1 LIEKI
6 IEYSARNRVIVLMIF
21 ALVIAAGAWSVY
33 KTPVDAIPDLSDNQ
47 VIVFTDYPG
56 RSPQV
61 VEDQVTYPLAVNLQ
75 GLPQVKAVR
84 ASSAFGFS
92 MIYVIFEDK
101 ADIYWARTRVLER
114 LNYAASQLPPGV
126 APTLGPDG
134 TGVGHV
140 FWYTIEGKGY
150 DLEQLRTLQDWFVR
164 YQLNTVQ
171 GVAEVA
177 SIGGMV
183 REYQIDLDPNKL
195 FAYNVKVG
203 QVMEAVKR
211 SNNDVGG
218 RLIEQADAEYLIR
231 GQGYVKSR
239 ADLENIVVGADM
251 RGTPIY
257 VRNLGTVQMGG
268 AIRRGLLD
276 MNGEGEAVGGI
287 VVMRYGENAKD
298 VIDRVKVKIKDLEKG
313 LPPGV
318 KIAVSYDRSD
328 LIERAIETLKKALTE
343 ESVVVSLVVLVFL
356 LHFQSA
362 LVIVLTLPIAVLISF
377 ISMKLMGVSSNIMSL
392 GGIAIAIGVLV
403 DAGVIM
409 VENCY
414 RHLSEMPP
422 EEREEKRLDVI
433 IASAGQVGRAIF
445 YSLAI
450 IVLSFVPVFL
460 LEGQGGKLFHPLA
473 FTKTFS
479 MMGSALIAITL
490 VPVLMYYLMRGKMP
504 PESSNPVSTF
514 FIKLYSPVIR
524 WVLKWKKIT
533 ILLNFAA
540 LVAAVIILV
549 FGLGSEFMPPLD
561 EGSLLYMPV
570 TLPNVSITEA
580 KRIIQVQDAIIKSVP
595 EVQHVLG
602 KVGRAETSTDPAPVS
617 MFESIIILK
626 PKEQWRPG
634 MKKADIVAELDGK
647 LQQIGVRNGWT
658 QPIINRINMLSTGV
672 RTDLGVK
679 IFGSDL
685 NVLKDLAVQAE
696 GILKTVPGAADV
708 VAERVTG
715 GNYLDIDIDREAA
728 ARYGIKVGDIQ
739 DTIETALGGAALST
753 TVDGR
758 DRFPIRIRYERD
770 YRDNIP
776 AIRRILVGSADGA
789 QVPLALVTRLKVS
802 TGAPEINSEGGLL
815 RSIVFLNVR
824 GRDMGGFV
832 NEAKQ
837 ALEKQLKLPAGYYV
851 AWSGQW
857 ENQVKM
863 QQRMKILIPMG
874 LLIIFILLYFT
885 FHSALEAGM
894 VMLSVPFALV
904 GGVFMVYA
912 LNYNLSTAVWV
923 GFIALYGIAVETGVV
938 MVIYLHEALD
948 RKLINGPCT
957 EQDIY
962 DATFEGAV
970 LRLRPK
976 LMTVAV
982 ALLGLVPIMWS
993 TGTGADV
1000 MKPIAAPMI
1009 GGMISSAVHVLIM
1022 TPIIFVL
1029 MKKRELKKGT
1039 LKYSGMKH

>member
-1 LIEKI
+1 MIEKI
-6 IEYSARNRVIVLMIF
+6 IEYSARNRIIILMVF
-21 ALVIAAGAWSVY
+21 GLVITWGIWSVY

-75 GLPQVKAVR
+75 GLPQVRAVR

-92 MIYVIFEDK
+92 MIYVIFDDK

-114 LNYAASQLPPGV
+114 LNYAASLLPSGV
-126 APTLGPDG
+126 VPTLGPDG

-177 SIGGMV
+177 SIGGFV

-195 FAYNVKVG
+195 FAYNIKVG
-203 QVMEAVKR
+203 KVMDAIKA
-211 SNNDVGG
+211 SNKDVGG
-218 RLIEQADAEYLIR
+218 KLIEQADAEFLIR
-231 GQGYVKSR
+231 GSGYVKSK

-251 RGTPIY
+251 RGIPVY
-257 VRNLGTVQMGG
+257 LQNLGTVQIGG
-268 AIRRGLLD
+268 AIRRGLLEI
-276 MNGEGEAVGGI
+276 NGKGEAVGGI
-287 VVMRYGENAKD
+287 VVMRYGENAKE
-298 VIDRVKVKIKDLEKG
+298 VIDRVKQKITELEKG

-318 KIAVSYDRSD
+318 KIRVYYDRSD
-328 LIERAIETLKKALTE
+328 LIMRAIESLKKNLLE
-343 ESVVVSLVVLVFL
+343 ESIVVSLVILLFL
-356 LHFQSA
+356 LHFRSA
-362 LVIVLTLPIAVLISF
+362 LVIVLTLPIAVLIAF
-377 ISMKLMGVSSNIMSL
+377 ITMKLMGVSSNIMSL

-414 RHLSEMPP
+414 RHLSEIPA
-422 EEREEKRLDVI
+422 EERDAKRLEIVI
-433 IASAGQVGRAIF
+433 SSAKQVGRALF
-445 YSLAI
+445 FSLLI
-450 IVLSFVPVFL
+450 IVLSFVPVFM
-460 LEGQGGKLFHPLA
+460 LEGQEGKLFHPLA

-479 MMGSALIAITL
+479 MMGSAMIAITL
-490 VPVLMYYLMRGKMP
+490 VPVLMYYFMRGKMR
-504 PESSNPVSTF
+504 PESTNPVSTF
-514 FIKLYSPVIR
+514 FIRLYSPVIH
-524 WVLKWKKIT
+524 WVLRWKKTTIT
-533 ILLNFAA
+533 LN
-540 LVAAVIILV
+540 LVALAVAVPL
-549 FGLGSEFMPPLD
+549 FMNLGSEFMPPLD

-580 KRIIQVQDAIIKSVP
+580 KRLIEVQDKIIMGVP
-595 EVQHVLG
+595 EVEHVLG

-634 MKKADIVAELDGK
+634 VKKADIVAELDSK

-679 IFGSDL
+679 IFGNDL
-685 NVLKDLAVQAE
+685 NVLKDLALQAE
-696 GILKTVPGAADV
+696 SILKPINGAADV

-715 GNYLDIDIDREAA
+715 GNYLDININREAA
-728 ARYGIKVGDIQ
+728 ARYGVSVGDIQ
-739 DTIETALGGAALST
+739 DIIETALGGEMLST
-753 TVDGR
+753 AVEGR
-758 DRFPIRIRYERD
+758 NRFPIRLRYLRD

-776 AIRRILVGSADGA
+776 AIGRILVSSMEGA
-789 QVPLALVTRLKVS
+789 QVPLSLVTTMKIT

-815 RSIVFLNVR
+815 RSLVYLNVR
-824 GRDMGGFV
+824 GRDMGSFV
-832 NEAKQ
+832 TEAKQ
-837 ALEKQLKLPAGYYV
+837 VLEQKLKLPAGYYV

-857 ENQVKM
+857 ENQIRAKERLQV
-863 QQRMKILIPMG
+863 LIPLGMV
-874 LLIIFILLYFT
+874 IIFILLYFY
-885 FHSALEAGM
+885 FKSVLEASM

-904 GGVFMVYA
+904 GGVYLVSA
-912 LNYNLSTAVWV
+912 LDYNLSVAVWV

-948 RKLINGPCT
+948 KKLINGPCT
-957 EQDIY
+957 EQDIE
-962 DATFEGAV
+962 DAAFEGAV

-982 ALLGLVPIMWS
+982 ALLGLIPILWS

-1022 TPIIFVL
+1022 TPVIFVL
-1029 MKKRELKKGT
+1029 MKKRDLKKGH
-1039 LKYSGMKH
+1039 LHHSGMKH

>member
-1 LIEKI
+1 MIEKI
-6 IEYSARNRVIVLMIF
+6 IEYSARNRVIILMVF
-21 ALVIAAGAWSVY
+21 GLVITWGIWSVY

-75 GLPQVKAVR
+75 GLPQVRAVR

-92 MIYVIFEDK
+92 MIYVIFDDK

-114 LNYAASQLPPGV
+114 LNYAASLLPSGV
-126 APTLGPDG
+126 VPTLGPDG

-177 SIGGMV
+177 SIGGFV

-195 FAYNVKVG
+195 FAYNIKVG
-203 QVMEAVKR
+203 KVMDAIKA
-211 SNNDVGG
+211 SNKDVGG
-218 RLIEQADAEYLIR
+218 KLIEQADAEYLIR
-231 GQGYVKSR
+231 GSGYVKSK
-239 ADLENIVVGADM
+239 ADLEDIVVGADM
-251 RGTPIY
+251 RGIPVY
-257 VRNLGTVQMGG
+257 LKNLGTVQIGG
-268 AIRRGLLD
+268 AIRRGLLEI
-276 MNGEGEAVGGI
+276 NGQGEAVGGI
-287 VVMRYGENAKD
+287 VVMRYGENAKE
-298 VIDRVKVKIKDLEKG
+298 VIDRVKQKITELEKG

-318 KIAVSYDRSD
+318 KINVSYDRSD
-328 LIERAIETLKKALTE
+328 LIMRAIDTLKKNLLE
-343 ESVVVSLVVLVFL
+343 ESIVVSLVILIFL
-356 LHFQSA
+356 LHFRSA
-362 LVIVLTLPIAVLISF
+362 LVIVLTLPIAVLIAF
-377 ISMKLMGVSSNIMSL
+377 ITMKLMGVTSNIMSL

-414 RHLSEMPP
+414 RHLSEIPP
-422 EEREEKRLDVI
+422 DERDAKRLEIVI
-433 IASAGQVGRAIF
+433 SSAKQVGRAIF
-445 YSLAI
+445 FSLAI
-450 IVLSFVPVFL
+450 IVLSFVPVFM
-460 LEGQGGKLFHPLA
+460 LEGQEGKLFHPLA

-479 MMGSALIAITL
+479 MMGSAMIAITL
-490 VPVLMYYLMRGKMP
+490 VPVLMYYFMRGKMR
-504 PESSNPVSTF
+504 PESTNPVSTF
-514 FIKLYSPVIR
+514 FIRLYSPVIR
-524 WVLKWKKIT
+524 WVLVWKKTT
-533 ILLNFAA
+533 IALNLLA
-540 LVAAVIILV
+540 LAIAVPM
-549 FGLGSEFMPPLD
+549 FMNLGSEFMPPLD

-580 KRIIQVQDAIIKSVP
+580 KRIIRIQDKIIKSVP
-595 EVQHVLG
+595 EVEHVLG

-626 PKEQWRPG
+626 PKEQWRAG
-634 MKKADIVAELDGK
+634 VKKADIVAELDSK

-679 IFGSDL
+679 IFGNDL
-685 NVLKDLAVQAE
+685 NVLKELALQAE
-696 GILKTVPGAADV
+696 TILKPINGAADV

-715 GNYLDIDIDREAA
+715 GNYLDININRQAA
-728 ARYGIKVGDIQ
+728 ARYGVSVGDIQ
-739 DTIETALGGAALST
+739 DVIETALGGEMLST
-753 TVDGR
+753 AVEGR
-758 DRFPIRIRYERD
+758 NRFPIRLRYLRD

-776 AIRRILVGSADGA
+776 AIGRILVGSMDGA
-789 QVPLALVTRLKVS
+789 QVPLSLVTTMKIT

-815 RSIVFLNVR
+815 RSLVYLNVR
-824 GRDMGGFV
+824 GRDMGSFV
-832 NEAKQ
+832 TEAKQ
-837 ALEKQLKLPAGYYV
+837 VLEQKLKLPAGYYV

-857 ENQVKM
+857 ENQIRAKERLQV
-863 QQRMKILIPMG
+863 LIPLGMV
-874 LLIIFILLYFT
+874 IIFILLYFT
-885 FHSALEAGM
+885 FKSVLEASM

-904 GGVFMVYA
+904 GGVYLVSA
-912 LNYNLSTAVWV
+912 LSYNLSVAVWV

-948 RKLINGPCT
+948 KKLINGPCT
-957 EQDIY
+957 ESDIY
-962 DATFEGAV
+962 DAAFEGAV

-982 ALLGLVPIMWS
+982 ALLGLIPIMWS

-1022 TPIIFVL
+1022 TPVIFVL
-1029 MKKRELKKGT
+1029 MKKRDLKKGR
-1039 LKYSGMKH
+1039 LRHSGMKH

>member
-1 LIEKI
+1 MIEKI
-6 IEYSARNRVIVLMIF
+6 IEYSARNRVIILMIF
-21 ALVIAAGAWSVY
+21 ALIIAWGVWSVY

-75 GLPQVKAVR
+75 GLPMVKAVR

-92 MIYVIFEDK
+92 MIYVIFDDK

-114 LNYAASQLPPGV
+114 LNYAASLLPPSV
-126 APTLGPDG
+126 TPTLGPDG

-140 FWYTIEGKGY
+140 FWYTIQGKGY

-164 YQLNTVQ
+164 YQLNTVP

-177 SIGGMV
+177 SIGGFV
-183 REYQIDLDPNKL
+183 REYQIDLDPHRL
-195 FAYNVKVG
+195 FSYNIKVAD
-203 QVMEAVKR
+203 VMEAVKR
-211 SNNDVGG
+211 SNKDVGG
-218 RLIEQADAEYLIR
+218 RLLEQADAEYLIR
-231 GQGYVKSR
+231 GTGYVKSTKE
-239 ADLENIVVGADM
+239 LEDIVVGADM

-257 VRNLGTVQMGG
+257 VRNLGTVQLGA

-287 VVMRYGENAKD
+287 IVMRYGENAKD
-298 VIDRVKVKIKDLEKG
+298 VIDRVKEKIDSLSKG

-318 KIAVSYDRSD
+318 TIMPSYDRSD
-328 LIERAIETLKKALTE
+328 LIERAIHTLKRALTE
-343 ESVVVSLVVLVFL
+343 ESIVVSLVVLVFL

-362 LVIVLTLPIAVLISF
+362 LVIVLTLPIAVLIAF

-392 GGIAIAIGVLV
+392 GGVAIAIGVLV

-414 RHLSEMPP
+414 RHLSELPP
-422 EEREEKRLDVI
+422 EERQERRLEVI
-433 IASAGQVGRAIF
+433 ITSAKQVGRAIF
-445 YSLAI
+445 FSLAI

-460 LEGQGGKLFHPLA
+460 LEGQEGKLFHPLA

-479 MMGSALIAITL
+479 MMGSAMIAITL
-490 VPVLMYYLMRGKMP
+490 VPVLMYFFMRGKMP
-504 PESSNPVSTF
+504 PESANPVSSF
-514 FIKLYSPVIR
+514 FIRLYSPVIR
-524 WVLKWKKIT
+524 WVLKYKKTT
-533 ILLNFAA
+533 IALNVLA
-540 LVAAVIILV
+540 LGIAIPMFMSI
-549 FGLGSEFMPPLD
+549 GSEFMPPLD

-570 TLPNVSITEA
+570 TLPNVSISEA
-580 KRIIQVQDAIIKSVP
+580 KRLIQVQDAIIKSVP
-595 EVQHVLG
+595 EVEHVLG

-617 MFESIIILK
+617 MFETIIILK
-626 PKEQWRPG
+626 PKDQWRPG
-634 MKKADIVAELDGK
+634 LTKSDIVSELDGK

-679 IFGSDL
+679 IFGHDL

-715 GNYLDIDIDREAA
+715 GNYIDIDIDREAA
-728 ARYGIKVGDIQ
+728 ARYGAQVGDIQ
-739 DTIETALGGAALST
+739 DMIETALGGESLT
-753 TVDGR
+753 TAVMGR
-758 DRFPIRIRYERD
+758 DRFPIRIRYMRD

-776 AIRRILVGSADGA
+776 EIQRMLVSGMNGT
-789 QVPLALVTRLKVS
+789 QVPLSLVTKLKVS

-832 NEAKQ
+832 TDAKQ
-837 ALEKQLKLPAGYYV
+837 VLEKQLKLPPGYYV
-851 AWSGQW
+851 TWSGQW
-857 ENQVKM
+857 ENQIRAKKRL
-863 QQRMKILIPMG
+863 QILVPAGI
-874 LLIIFILLYFT
+874 LIIFILLYFT
-885 FHSALEAGM
+885 FHSALEASM

-904 GGVFMVYA
+904 GGVYLVKA
-912 LNYNLSTAVWV
+912 LGYNMSVAVWV
-923 GFIALYGIAVETGVV
+923 GFIALYGVAVETGVV

-948 RKLINGPCT
+948 KKLINGPCT

-1022 TPIIFVL
+1022 TPVIFVL
-1029 MKKRELKKGT
+1029 MKKRELRKGT

>member
-1 LIEKI
+1 MIEKI
-6 IEYSARNRVIVLMIF
+6 IEYSARNRVVVLMFF
-21 ALVIAAGAWSVY
+21 ALVIAWGGWSVY
-33 KTPVDAIPDLSDNQ
+33 NTPVDAIPDLSDNQ

-75 GLPQVKAVR
+75 GLPQVRAVR

-114 LNYAASQLPPGV
+114 LNYAASLLPSGV
-126 APTLGPDG
+126 VPTLGPDG

-177 SIGGMV
+177 SIGGFV
-183 REYQIDLDPNKL
+183 REYQIDLDPHKL
-195 FAYNVKVG
+195 FAYGIKVG
-203 QVMEAVKR
+203 KVMEAVKG
-211 SNNDVGG
+211 SNKDVGG

-231 GQGYVKSR
+231 GSGYVKSK

-251 RGTPIY
+251 RGTPVY
-257 VRNLGTVQMGG
+257 LKNLGTVQIGG
-268 AIRRGLLD
+268 AIRRGLLE
-276 MNGEGEAVGGI
+276 MNGEGEKVGGI
-287 VVMRYGENAKD
+287 VVMRYGENAKE
-298 VIDRVKVKIKDLEKG
+298 VIDRVKTKITELEKG

-318 KIAVSYDRSD
+318 RIKVAYDRSD
-328 LIERAIETLKKALTE
+328 LISRAVDTLKENLLE
-343 ESVVVSLVVLVFL
+343 ESIVVSLVILVFL
-356 LHFQSA
+356 LHFPSA
-362 LVIVLTLPIAVLISF
+362 LVIVLTLPISVLIAF
-377 ISMKLMGVSSNIMSL
+377 ITMKLMGVTSNIMSL

-422 EEREEKRLDVI
+422 EERTIKRLEVI
-433 IASAGQVGRAIF
+433 ITSAKQVGRAIF
-445 YSLAI
+445 FSLAI
-450 IVLSFVPVFL
+450 IVLSFVPVFM
-460 LEGQGGKLFHPLA
+460 LEGQEGKLFHPLA

-479 MMGSALIAITL
+479 MMGSAIIAITL
-490 VPVLMYYLMRGKMP
+490 VPVLMFFFMRGKMP

-514 FIKLYSPVIR
+514 FINLYSPVIR
-524 WVLKWKKIT
+524 WVLKWKKTT
-533 ILLNFAA
+533 IGLNLLA
-540 LVAAVIILV
+540 LAIAVPL
-549 FGLGSEFMPPLD
+549 FMNLGSEFMPPLD

-580 KRIIQVQDAIIKSVP
+580 KRIIQVQDTIIKSVP
-595 EVQHVLG
+595 EVEHVLG

-626 PKEQWRPG
+626 PKAEWRKG
-634 MKKADIVAELDGK
+634 VTKADIVAELDSK
-647 LQQIGVRNGWT
+647 LQQTGVRNGWT

-679 IFGSDL
+679 IFGNDL
-685 NVLKDLAVQAE
+685 NVLKDLAIQAE
-696 GILKTVPGAADV
+696 TILKPINGAADV

-715 GNYLDIDIDREAA
+715 GNYLDIDIDRQAA
-728 ARYGIKVGDIQ
+728 ARYGVSVGDIQ
-739 DTIETALGGAALST
+739 DVIETALGGEMLST
-753 TVDGR
+753 TVEGR
-758 DRFPIRIRYERD
+758 NRFPIRIRYLRD
-770 YRDNIP
+770 YRDNIDS
-776 AIRRILVGSADGA
+776 IRRILVGGMEGS
-789 QVPLALVTRLKVS
+789 QIPLSLVTKLKLS

-815 RSIVFLNVR
+815 RSLVYLNVR

-832 NEAKQ
+832 TEAKQ
-837 ALEKQLKLPAGYYV
+837 VLEQKLKLPAGYYV
-851 AWSGQW
+851 TWSGQW
-857 ENQVKM
+857 ENQIRAKARLQV
-863 QQRMKILIPMG
+863 LIPLGMV
-874 LLIIFILLYFT
+874 IIFILLYFT
-885 FHSALEAGM
+885 FHSAIEASM

-904 GGVFMVYA
+904 GGVYLVSA
-912 LNYNLSTAVWV
+912 LGYNLSVAVWV

-948 RKLINGPCT
+948 KKLVNGPCT

-962 DATFEGAV
+962 DAAFKGAV

-982 ALLGLVPIMWS
+982 ALLGLIPIMWS
-993 TGTGADV
+993 VGTGADV

-1022 TPIIFVL
+1022 TPVIFVL
-1029 MKKRELKKGT
+1029 MKIRDLKKGR
-1039 LKYSGMKH
+1039 LHHSGMKH